1 MVKATIGDVAA
12 RAGVS
17 KSTVS
22 QYLNKRYQHMGADTR
37 AKIEEAIEALD
48 YRPNVLARGL
58 KQKRTSTVGVIVAN
72 IMHRLT
78 TEICRGIED
87 YCQEQDINVILCNSD
102 EDGEKEKKY
111 AEMLQAK
118 QVDGIIM
125 LPTGKNGP
133 LYKKLAKHGYP
144 VLFMD
149 RRADGVKA
157 DTIVVNNRESIY
169 RAVAHLKDRGHRS
182 IAIATG
188 PLTISTRSE
197 RTEGFRQAVRDF
209 GLEAPGGNVIHA
221 EISELKKKF
230 NERFDAGNPPTAL
243 IAGNDLVLLETLA
256 FVKERGL
263 RVPEDLALVAFDNIP
278 FAHLLT
284 PTLTTIN
291 QPSLEM
297 GRKAA
302 ERIISR
308 IRTEE
313 ELDPAEFVFECEL
326 AVRESSDLERNG
338 QALR

>member
-22 QYLNKRYQHMGADTR
+22 QYLNKRYQHMGTETR
-37 AKIEEAIEALD
+37 AKIEAAIEALD
-48 YRPNVLARGL
+48 YQPNVLARGL

-72 IMHRLT
+72 IMHRLS

-118 QVDGIIM
+118 QVDGIIL
-125 LPTGKNGP
+125 LPTGKNGS

-144 VLFMD
+144 ILFMD
-149 RRADGVKA
+149 RKVESVKA
-157 DTIVVNNRESIY
+157 DTIVVNNRESVY
-169 RAVAHLKDRGHRS
+169 EAVSHLKERGHRR
-182 IAIATG
+182 IALATA
-188 PLTISTRSE
+188 PLTISTRTE
-197 RTEGFRQAVRDF
+197 RTEGFRQAMSDH
-209 GLEAPGGNVIHA
+209 GLECGSRYVINA
-221 EISELKKKF
+221 EISSLNRKFREL
-230 NERFDAGNPPTAL
+230 FDGPEPPTAL
-243 IAGNDLVLLETLA
+243 IAGNDLVLLEALA
-256 FVKERGL
+256 FVKERNL

-308 IRTEE
+308 IRSEE
-313 ELDPAEFVFECEL
+313 DLAPEEYVFKCEL
-326 AVRESSDLERNG
+326 AVRQSSEMER
-338 QALR
+338 Q

>member
-1 MVKATIGDVAA
+1 MGKATIGDVAA

-22 QYLNKRYQHMGADTR
+22 QFLNKRYQHMGQETR
-37 AKIEEAIEALD
+37 VKIEEAIEALD

-58 KQKRTSTVGVIVAN
+58 KQKRTGAIGVIVAN
-72 IMHRLT
+72 IMHRLS

-87 YCQEQDINVILCNSD
+87 YCQEQDISVILCNSD

-118 QVDGIIM
+118 QVDGIIL

-133 LYKKLAKHGYP
+133 LYKNLAKQGYP
-144 VLFMD
+144 ILFMD
-149 RRADGVKA
+149 RRVEGVKA
-157 DTIVVNNRESIY
+157 DTIVVNNREAVT
-169 RAVAHLKDRGHRS
+169 RAVEHLASLGHRS
-182 IAIATG
+182 IALATG
-188 PLTISTRSE
+188 PLTISTRTE
-197 RTEGFRQAVRDF
+197 RTEGFRAAMSGL
-209 GLEAPGGNVIHA
+209 GLECESRNIINA
-221 EISELKKKF
+221 EISSLK
-230 NERFDAGNPPTAL
+230 ERFRKRFEEPEPPTAL
-243 IAGNDLVLLETLA
+243 IAGNDLVLLEALA
-256 FVKERGL
+256 FVKEQGL

-302 ERIISR
+302 ERMIAR
-308 IRTEE
+308 IRAEE
-313 ELDPAEFVFECEL
+313 APEAAEFVFECEL
-326 AVRESSDLERNG
+326 AMRESSG
-338 QALR
+338 QAR